1 MFIHFS
7 LRILFISSNYKFYKA
22 VKKFK
27 KVKYFLHLFAVFYK
41 EVKFNDISKDFI
53 KLL

>member
-1 MFIHFS
+1 MHFS
-7 LRILFISSNYKFYKA
+7 LRILCISSNYKFYEA
-22 VKKFK
+22 IKKFK
-27 KVKYFLHLFAVFYK
+27 KIKCFLHLFAVFYK